1 MPVTGYR
8 LQAACAVAVAGTLI
22 TGAVNATAHNGPA
35 PRASISG
42 THQAWA
48 SRANAVASKA
58 SSGTVSARVYL
69 VGQDPAGLRAYAAA
83 VSAPGSPLYRH
94 YLSPAQ
100 LQARFGPSAAQV
112 SALRSWLTGAGL
124 KVTAIDAHIGG
135 YMAVSGSTTA
145 AGNAFRVTFGEY
157 KGPDGHV
164 DRAPQQA
171 ASAPGTVAP
180 AILTVTGLDTA
191 TQLMKPGD
199 TLPPP
204 GPNYW
209 EARPCSAYYGQ
220 KIATSEP
227 PALGQHSPWSVC
239 GYTPQQIR
247 AAYGATASGMTG
259 RGQTVA
265 VVDAYASPT
274 MKADADEYSR
284 VTGNQPFAPGQYQQ
298 IQPSPFTQAAADEC
312 DAQSWYTEQAL
323 DVEAVHASA
332 PGASVRYVAAASCQ
346 PADLAS
352 ALAYIVQNDTASIV
366 SNSWGEPADLT
377 APYTSVID
385 QIFEAG
391 ATEGIGFF
399 FSSGDQGYESPDENP
414 GSDQIQVMYPA
425 SSPWVTSVG
434 GTSLAIGPRDA
445 YEFETSWGTL
455 LDPLASNGSWQSPPP
470 GDYPA
475 DYDGSGGGGVSTSY
489 PQPSYQQ
496 GVVPAS
502 LAAHLP
508 DGTTSPTPM
517 RVVPD
522 VSAVADPGTGFL
534 IGQTALQ
541 PNGRTLAF
549 SLSSIGG
556 TSLAT
561 PVFAGIEADAQ
572 QAAGQ
577 LIGFAN
583 PAIYSRYGTTAFRD
597 VTDSPAG
604 AGARLFQVRD
614 EYTDPY
620 TRQGP
625 ILTYLRT
632 PGMNGEG
639 AAALPATR
647 GYDDA
652 TGVGSPWRYIES
664 FLP

>member
-1 MPVTGYR
+1 V
-8 LQAACAVAVAGTLI
+8 VAGTLI
-22 TGAVNATAHNGPA
+22 VGAVNGTWHNGPA
-35 PRASISG
+35 PRASIVG
-42 THQAWA
+42 THPTWATSARVVAGQASTGA
-48 SRANAVASKA
+48 
-58 SSGTVSARVYL
+58 VSARVYL
-69 VGQDPAGLRAYAAA
+69 AGRDPAGLRAYATA

-94 YLSPAQ
+94 FLSPAQ
-100 LQARFGPSAAQV
+100 VQARFGPTSAQV
-112 SALRSWLTGAGL
+112 DAVRSWLTGAGL
-124 KVTAIDAHIGG
+124 TVTTVDPHIGG
-135 YMAVSGSTTA
+135 YVAASGSPA
-145 AGNAFRVTFGEY
+145 AASSAFQVTFGEY

-164 DRAPQQA
+164 DRAPRQA
-171 ASAPGTVAP
+171 ASAPGAVAP
-180 AILTVTGLDTA
+180 AVLTVTGLDTA
-191 TQLMKPGD
+191 TALMRPGD

-209 EARPCSAYYGQ
+209 EAQPCSAYYGQ
-220 KIATSEP
+220 RIAASL
-227 PALGQHSPWSVC
+227 PAASGRHAPWSVC

-247 AAYGATASGMTG
+247 GAYGVTASGMTG

-265 VVDAYASPT
+265 IVDAYASPT
-274 MKADADEYSR
+274 MEADADEYSR

-298 IQPSPFTQAAADEC
+298 VLPSSFTLTAADEC
-312 DAQSWYTEQAL
+312 DAQFWYGEQAL

-352 ALAYIVQNDTASIV
+352 ALASIVENDTASIV
-366 SNSWGEPADLT
+366 SDSWGEPSDLV
-377 APYTSVID
+377 ASYTSIVD

-399 FSSGDQGYESPDENP
+399 FSSGDNGYESPAEDP
-414 GSDQIQVMYPA
+414 SSDQLQVLYPA

-434 GTSLAIGPRDA
+434 GTSLAIGPRRD
-445 YEFETSWGTL
+445 YEFETSWGVL
-455 LDPLASNGSWQSPPP
+455 SDPLASGGTSWQSPPP

-475 DYDGSGGGGVSTSY
+475 GYSGSGGGGVSTIY

-502 LAAHLP
+502 LATRLP
-508 DGTTSPTPM
+508 DGSASPAPM

-522 VSAVADPGTGFL
+522 VSAIADPGTGFL

-541 PNGRTLAF
+541 PDGATYAF

-583 PAIYSRYGTTAFRD
+583 PAIYSRYGTSAFHD
-597 VTDSPAG
+597 VTDFPAG
-604 AGARLFQVRD
+604 PGTHLFQVRN

-625 ILTYLRT
+625 VLTRLRT
-632 PGMNGEG
+632 LGVDGEG
-639 AAALPATR
+639 AAALPAAR

-652 TGVGSPWRYIES
+652 TGVGSPWRYVRS
-664 FLP
+664 FFP